1 MLLLN
6 KFEIISVNI
15 SSNICLSF
23 SAFLLTFSN
32 ISKLE
37 DLFILCYRLLRL
49 CFFGLIFSLSL
60 SLSFFSLVFRFNN
73 CSLLHWTF
81 ILYWLINYLFVLHNV
96 VLITGILFYLLLF
109 SVSCLKFP
117 PLLWLYPAFP
127 MVSIAEF
134 YGYLKIVFF

>member
-60 SLSFFSLVFRFNN
+60 SLFPFSLW
-73 CSLLHWTF
+73 SLGSIIALYF
-81 ILYWLINYLFVLHNV
+81 IE
-96 VLITGILFYLLLF
+96 LLF
-109 SVSCLKFP
+109 C
-117 PLLWLYPAFP
+117 
-127 MVSIAEF
+127 ID
-134 YGYLKIVFF
+134 